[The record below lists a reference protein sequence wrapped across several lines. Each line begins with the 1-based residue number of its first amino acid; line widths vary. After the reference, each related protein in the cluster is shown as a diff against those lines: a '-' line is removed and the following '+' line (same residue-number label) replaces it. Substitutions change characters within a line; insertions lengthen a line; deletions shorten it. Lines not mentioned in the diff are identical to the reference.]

1 MNKNSVWN
9 ILFVLFLTLGQFTTT
24 ESVSA
29 KPNQEEAPQVPN
41 LLSPGNG
48 SMASSN
54 PPTLCAQASDPDG
67 NLQGIKFEVNGG
79 GEGNHISPFVQV
91 DGNGVACWQDNSP
104 WSEQD
109 HAWQARSEDAA
120 GNQSG
125 ASGQWNIKIPVTT
138 TPAEQS
144 ETCTV
149 NELYADRPA
158 PQTVGTT
165 INFTVVATC
174 GSGINK
180 IETFVDGSGVGTIYS
195 GSGTISWN
203 TNGYSRGN
211 HVFSVQVI
219 GNSGGSAGRSHPYDL
234 VNNTQEQ
241 QQTNPNS
248 AFGNCEAI
256 KIGNPVYIIVKEGN
270 SIQRRHVPN
279 PETLDALGFSQ
290 QAINNKG
297 FSDAELNTIGQG
309 SDIPDVVVDPNG
321 FNTFK
326 STFCP
331 NRNAVPNQS
340 TAQLPAGQ
348 FDPHASGVCP
358 GWETRLWIGAYAR
371 VTNAGDQLKL
381 RTGPTINDSVIT
393 KMSAGQ
399 KFTVIG
405 GPQCNDSYTWWNIQG
420 DMGTGWAAE
429 AGDKWWM
436 APMTEPPT
444 ATTEQVAPNSTQQ
457 SEQTPLVEAPIES
470 NDDISWWCSN
480 VGWFCNITSEAAAS
494 EDTNTECNPQCI
506 TEARRVRSDL
516 VKKEGL
522 WAYHTSTAK
531 QIYEVAST
539 SPVFILDGQVMQVRV
554 RDTGEAPEANDIVIW
569 PKGCGDN
576 SFGIVTF
583 YGGHIGTVVSNN
595 DGKLIVHDA
604 NWNNNCGIR
613 DEEVALLSCM
623 QFISS
628 PYPSIQPQ
636 SFPPEPMQSAN
647 ACAQYDWPKSWFCEW
662 GWIQ

>member
-1 MNKNSVWN
+1 MYKNSVWK
-9 ILFVLFLTLGQFTTT
+9 ILVVLSLILAITTNF

-29 KPNQEEAPQVPN
+29 RPNQEEAPQVPN

-48 SMASSN
+48 STASSN

-79 GEGNHISPFVQV
+79 GEGNHISPWIQV
-91 DGNGVACWQDNSP
+91 DGSGVACWQDNSP

-109 HAWQARSEDAA
+109 HAWQARSVDTA

-125 ASGQWNIKIPVTT
+125 ASGQWNIKIPVTEA
-138 TPAEQS
+138 PAQS

-149 NELYADRPA
+149 NDLYADRPA

-174 GSGINK
+174 TNAINK

-195 GSGTISWN
+195 ASGNISWK
-203 TNGYSRGN
+203 TNGYGAGN
-211 HVFSVQVI
+211 HVFSVQVF
-219 GNSGGSAGRSHPYDL
+219 GNNGGTAGRSHPYDL
-234 VNNTQEQ
+234 VDKVEQ

-248 AFGNCEAI
+248 AFGNCEAV
-256 KIGNPVYIIVKEGN
+256 KIGYDVFVIVKEG
-270 SIQRRHVPN
+270 SAIQRRHVPN

-297 FSDAELNTIGQG
+297 FSDSELKTIGQG

-331 NRNAVPNQS
+331 NRTNQN
-340 TAQLPAGQ
+340 TEQLPAGQ

-371 VTNAGDQLKL
+371 ITNAGDQLKL
-381 RTGPTINDSVIT
+381 RSGPTLNDSVIT

-436 APMTEPPT
+436 APMTEAPT
-444 ATTEQVAPNSTQQ
+444 VDQANSDNLYSST
-457 SEQTPLVEAPIES
+457 
-470 NDDISWWCSN
+470 
-480 VGWFCNITSEAAAS
+480 
-494 EDTNTECNPQCI
+494 DTNEERIAGTTIAQCPMPPSTDEPSLFEKWFGVQAADNRFTEGQCTWYVYAQRPDVDGWIPSKEKGGADAHTWDDFAIEKGLLVDNNP
-506 TEARRVRSDL
+506 
-516 VKKEGL
+516 
-522 WAYHTSTAK
+522 
-531 QIYEVAST
+531 VA
-539 SPVFILDGQVMQVRV
+539 G
-554 RDTGEAPEANDIVIW
+554 DIVVFE
-569 PKGCGDN
+569 KSCG
-576 SFGIVTF
+576 SA
-583 YGGHIGTVVSNN
+583 YSSHGHVAYVKSVFEE
-595 DGKLIVHDA
+595 DGKLYIIVDEANRDGKGTVTLDSKYVVRDA
-604 NWNNNCGIR
+604 NCMKFIHSPTVQSQSGENN
-613 DEEVALLSCM
+613 E
-623 QFISS
+623 
-628 PYPSIQPQ
+628 QP
-636 SFPPEPMQSAN
+636 AN
-647 ACAQYDWPKSWFCEW
+647 NQQQTTKIKLWDKFVSWFNSLFKK
-662 GWIQ
+662 